1 MPYVDLK
8 SNGEHPRASTR
19 SLGAKQDGRTSD
31 GDGFVVGIKKQQNV
45 LERIMAAA
53 AAKGKTQSDVLV
65 NVSSHLS
72 VVRPSLMALMMM
84 MARRNY
90 LRPLLSIQYGC
101 SRQAIA
107 WKAVYSGTFP
117 STAKTE

>member
-31 GDGFVVGIKKQQNV
+31 GDGSGGIKKQQNV
-45 LERIMAAA
+45 LERMMAAA

-65 NVSSHLS
+65 NVSSSSVGSETIHHGIDDDDGKEELS
-72 VVRPSLMALMMM
+72 SSPPILSNMVVPDK
-84 MARRNY
+84 
-90 LRPLLSIQYGC
+90 PLLGKRSTRAH
-101 SRQAIA
+101 SRQQL
-107 WKAVYSGTFP
+107 
-117 STAKTE
+117 TE